1 MIDPYS
7 ILGISRDASD
17 EEVKKAYRK
26 MSRKYH
32 QDANIDGQQ
41 RIPIL
46 TIRIKNRLRRNS
58 SRFSRLMSR
67 L

>member
-32 QDANIDGQQ
+32 PDANIDNPNKEQDEEKFKQDQQ
-41 RIPIL
+41 A
-46 TIRIKNRLRRNS
+46 
-58 SRFSRLMSR
+58 
-67 L
+67 